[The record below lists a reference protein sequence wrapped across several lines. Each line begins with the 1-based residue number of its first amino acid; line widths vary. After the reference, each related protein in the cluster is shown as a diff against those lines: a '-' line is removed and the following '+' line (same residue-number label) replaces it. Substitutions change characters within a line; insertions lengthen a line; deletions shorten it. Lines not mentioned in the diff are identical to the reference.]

1 MKKIGALIGL
11 TVLLCLAGFAW
22 AEEFNWKQCEGQTIK
37 ILFNQHPYAEGIIKK
52 LQEFEALTGIKVVH
66 TTIPEENYFDKLTT
80 SLSSR
85 SGEPDVFMTGAYQ
98 CWDYSTSDY
107 MVDLDA
113 FLKDPKKT
121 AGDYDYDDFFPGISG
136 ALRWDRVPG
145 HRTGKG
151 PQWALPIGFEDNV
164 LMYNT
169 DVFAKFGAQ
178 PPKTISELLELSAKL
193 NEFDGKGTYGIALR
207 GTRNWATIHPEYMTT
222 YTNYGAVDLAI
233 EDGKLVSKV
242 NSPEA
247 VAMTDMWVKLVKAGG
262 SPTWSSYTWY
272 QCGADI
278 GAKKAA
284 MMFGADSTGNFQ
296 SVPGA
301 SSQAGKIAFAPPPLP
316 DGQKEIRSN
325 LWVWSLAMNA
335 SSQHQ
340 DAAWLFIQYFT
351 SKPFQTWSVTEWKS
365 VDPPRKSV
373 FENPKFQEII
383 AAAPGFKETFEAT
396 VPGTTVYFTPNP
408 YFFELAT
415 EWAATLQD
423 LVAGK
428 YGSTQEAMDQLKAKM
443 DKALADV
450 EVKE

>member
-1 MKKIGALIGL
+1 MRKLGLLFVVAALFCFVG
-11 TVLLCLAGFAW
+11 TASADG
-22 AEEFNWKQCEGQTIK
+22 FNWKQCEGQTVK

-52 LQEFEALTGIKVVH
+52 IPEFEALTGIKVVH
-66 TTIPEENYFDKLTT
+66 TMVPEENYFDKLTT

-85 SGEPDVFMTGAYQ
+85 AGEPDIFMTGAYQ
-98 CWDYSTSDY
+98 CWDYSTAGY
-107 MVDLDA
+107 MVDLDK
-113 FLKDPKKT
+113 FLNDPTKT
-121 AGDYDYDDFFPGISG
+121 APDYDYADFFPGIVG
-136 ALRWDRVPG
+136 ALRWDLVPG
-145 HRTGKG
+145 HRVGKG
-151 PQWALPIGFEDNV
+151 PQWALPIGFEDNC

-169 DVFAKFGAQ
+169 DVFTKAGVT
-178 PPKTISELLELSAKL
+178 PPKTIDELLETAAKL
-193 NEFDGKGTYGIALR
+193 QEFDGKGTYGIALR
-207 GTRNWATIHPEYMTT
+207 GSRNWATIHPEYMTT

-247 VAMTDMWVKLVKAGG
+247 VAMTDMWIKLIKSGG

-272 QCGADI
+272 QCGADL

-284 MMFGADSTGNFQ
+284 MMFGADSTGYFQ
-296 SVPGA
+296 SVPGS

-316 DGQKEIRSN
+316 EGAKEIKSN

-335 SSQHQ
+335 ASKQQ

-351 SKPFQTWSVTEWKS
+351 AKEYQAWSVTEWKA

-383 AAAPGFKETFEAT
+383 GATPGFKETFEAT

-408 YFFELAT
+408 YFFELTT

-428 YGSTQEAMDQLKAKM
+428 YKSTQEAMDTLKAKM
-443 DKALADV
+443 DKSLADV